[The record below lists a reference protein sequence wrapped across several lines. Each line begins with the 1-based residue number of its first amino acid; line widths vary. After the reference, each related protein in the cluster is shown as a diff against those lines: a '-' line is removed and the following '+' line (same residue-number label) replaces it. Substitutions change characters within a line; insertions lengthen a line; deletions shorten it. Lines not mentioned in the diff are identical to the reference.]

1 MSTPTTTPKNILGR
15 TIGILLLAAAVAGI
29 VFYHSKPEET
39 PPDTSVRPLKSLV
52 VGEAI
57 RRPVL
62 RFPGTLD
69 ADTGVDLS
77 FEVGGRIVEFPLVR
91 GQQVE
96 KGDVLAKLDD
106 SDFKNQVKDAQAQL
120 DLAEST
126 FARTK
131 KALEINAVSQED
143 YSQAKANRDAAKAHL
158 AIAKK
163 SLDDTVLRAK
173 FSGTVSDTYVD
184 NFQTVAAGTR
194 ILKLQDISV
203 LNLDVQIPETYL
215 TRASRVS
222 TERPD
227 SVVTTVEFDSLP
239 GERFPVELK
248 EYSTSADPVTQTF
261 RATFTMPH
269 PEDDTIV
276 LLPGMTGTL
285 TVEITEDAPMP
296 EAPAAGLVQIPSD
309 AVGTAS
315 DASFFVWLMT
325 PAEGE
330 DGIWTVA
337 KRTIT
342 IGERTGDLVNVTS
355 GLAAGDRIAAAGI
368 TILTEGRRV
377 TLYSDPAPQ
386 GADPAAAA
394 AEDAA
399 DKN

>member
-1 MSTPTTTPKNILGR
+1 MSTTTTPKNILGR
-15 TIGILLLAAAVAGI
+15 TIGILLLALAVVAI
-29 VFYHSKPEET
+29 IFYRTKPEET

-77 FEVGGRIVEFPLVR
+77 FEVGGRIVEFPVVR
-91 GQQVE
+91 GQRVE
-96 KGDVLAKLDD
+96 KGDILAKLDD
-106 SDFKNQVKDAQAQL
+106 SDYKNQVKDAQAQL

-143 YSQAKANRDAAKAHL
+143 YSQAKANRDAAKAKL
-158 AIAKK
+158 AINKK

-173 FSGTVSDTYVD
+173 FSGTVSETYAD
-184 NFQTVAAGTR
+184 NFQTVSAGTP
-194 ILKLQDISV
+194 ILKLQDIGV

-215 TRASRVS
+215 TRANRVS

-248 EYSTSADPVTQTF
+248 EYSTTADPVTQTF
-261 RATFTMPH
+261 RATYTLPH
-269 PEDDTIV
+269 PEDDSIV

-285 TVEITEDAPMP
+285 TVEITEDAPLP

-309 AVGTAS
+309 AVGNDS
-315 DASFFVWLMT
+315 DGTFFVWLMT

-342 IGERTGDLVNVTS
+342 IGDRTGNLVNVAG
-355 GLAAGDRIAAAGI
+355 GLSAGDRIAAAGI

-377 TLYSDPAPQ
+377 TLYTDPAPQ
-386 GADPAAAA
+386 GSAPAAAA
-394 AEDAA
+394 AAAAA

>member
-1 MSTPTTTPKNILGR
+1 MSTRTPKNTIGR
-15 TIGILLLAAAVAGI
+15 TIGILLLAAAVAAI
-29 VFYHSKPEET
+29 LFYRTKGEET
-39 PPDTSVRPLKSLV
+39 PPDTTVRPLKSFV
-52 VGEAI
+52 VGDTV

-77 FEVGGRIVEFPLVR
+77 FEVGGRIVEFPVVR
-91 GQQVE
+91 GQKVE
-96 KGDVLAKLDD
+96 KGDILAKLDD
-106 SDFKNQVKDAQAQL
+106 SDYKNQVKDSQAQL

-143 YSQAKANRDAAKAHL
+143 YSQAKANRDAAKAKL
-158 AIAKK
+158 AIDKK

-173 FSGTVSDTYVD
+173 FGGTVSETYVD
-184 NFQTVAAGTR
+184 NFQTISAGTR
-194 ILKLQDISV
+194 VLKLQDISV

-215 TRASRVS
+215 TRANRVS
-222 TERPD
+222 EKPG

-239 GERFPVELK
+239 GCRFPVELK
-248 EYSTSADPVTQTF
+248 EYSTTADPVTQTF
-261 RATFTMPH
+261 RATYILPH
-269 PEDDTIV
+269 PEDESIV

-285 TVEITEDAPMP
+285 TVEITEEAPLP
-296 EAPAAGLVQIPSD
+296 EAPSSDLVQVPSD
-309 AVGTAS
+309 AVGNDS
-315 DASFFVWLMT
+315 DGSFFVWLMT

-337 KRTIT
+337 KRTVT
-342 IGERTGDLVNVTS
+342 VGDRTGDLVNIAD
-355 GLAAGDRIAAAGI
+355 GLSAGDRIAAAGI

-377 TLYSDPAPQ
+377 TLYSEAAPQ
-386 GADPAAAA
+386 GADPVNAAA
-394 AEDAA
+394 DDDA